1 MVLRWAA
8 FVVIKKKKQL
18 LKRERYHA
26 TESTEGFLLGE
37 KGMQRGRGRREASL
51 WRQERQ
57 KKGGGQGPRG
67 VLKGYS

>member
-1 MVLRWAA
+1 MRQSPL
-8 FVVIKKKKQL
+8 
-18 LKRERYHA
+18 
-26 TESTEGFLLGE
+26 EGFLLGE

-57 KKGGGQGPRG
+57 KKGGGQGPKG